1 MFKPEVRKLVQRFL
15 VLAVLLACLV
25 LTTSGRR
32 VSALSCCMA
41 CKQSYDACVIN
52 GNPPFDCENEYYSCI
67 SECPLECP
75 WLPYDADKITN

>member
-1 MFKPEVRKLVQRFL
+1 
-15 VLAVLLACLV
+15 
-25 LTTSGRR
+25 
-32 VSALSCCMA
+32 MA